1 MLYMEILLLLIMKQ
15 KDCAK
20 TQSKKCYGGKTMG
33 DELKL
38 PHTGL
43 RLQIN
48 KLRSE
53 LSTIREQLQELNLR
67 ESTIKYEIEELVDR
81 L

>member
-1 MLYMEILLLLIMKQ
+1 MMKVNV
-15 KDCAK
+15 KWWM
-20 TQSKKCYGGKTMG
+20 KKMN
-33 DELKL
+33 DM
-38 PHTGL
+38 GL
-43 RLQIN
+43 RLRIN
-48 KLRSE
+48 QLRSE

>member
-1 MLYMEILLLLIMKQ
+1 
-15 KDCAK
+15 
-20 TQSKKCYGGKTMG
+20 MG

>member
-1 MLYMEILLLLIMKQ
+1 MK
-15 KDCAK
+15 KMND
-20 TQSKKCYGGKTMG
+20 M
-33 DELKL
+33 
-38 PHTGL
+38 GL
-43 RLQIN
+43 RLRIN
-48 KLRSE
+48 QLRSE